1 MVIVVIGYLRAASIA
16 QAWGPESGW
25 GLTAPSAF
33 IKSMGFTACITGV
46 ILLLSCLRRE
56 RLWPISLL
64 LLIPVSL
71 YAILYLVISLTY
83 PR

>member
-1 MVIVVIGYLRAASIA
+1 MVIIGIGYLRATSIA

-33 IKSMGFTACITGV
+33 IKSMGFTACIAGV
-46 ILLLSCLRRE
+46 VLLVSCIRRE
-56 RLWPISLL
+56 MLWPISLL

-71 YAILYLVISLTY
+71 YAFLYLLISLTY
-83 PR
+83 PN